1 MFQAGGVGFLSA
13 LLLTGLYCS
22 CRASCFQSLLCGHQL
37 SDQPFNQ
44 PTGGAGVFSNDV
56 WWVFICLFLTVAS
69 WLWVPSMQVVQVQP
83 GPTIQLNIRIDSPPQ
98 TMNSLKLSQ
107 AQILT
112 TSKYAI
118 TILRI
123 LILTKCY
130 KTVMLELLGVVPSG
144 CDSIQ
149 GTVYLQPLSVSW
161 VASFAKLNCI
171 SPWWVSSETGCENC
185 EPRFVW
191 KHFCEAWLYS
201 YVPWMGL

>member
-1 MFQAGGVGFLSA
+1 
-13 LLLTGLYCS
+13 
-22 CRASCFQSLLCGHQL
+22 
-37 SDQPFNQ
+37 
-44 PTGGAGVFSNDV
+44 
-56 WWVFICLFLTVAS
+56 
-69 WLWVPSMQVVQVQP
+69 MQVVQVQP

-161 VASFAKLNCI
+161 VASLQSSTASHLGEFHQKPAVKTVSQGLFGNTFVRPDYI
-171 SPWWVSSETGCENC
+171 VMFHGWVINGDEI
-185 EPRFVW
+185 
-191 KHFCEAWLYS
+191 L
-201 YVPWMGL
+201 